1 MLSASWI
8 ILSVPMSDLTGMY
21 LLRDPSGKTVHKL
34 AFLAVM
40 VGVVTALAFAEDPW
54 MRVVPILLFG
64 IFVCISQIHSDRRS
78 KARLEKDRAHLDA
91 LKSMDHLT
99 GLANRQLFLT
109 SLYARMRSPIYQNKP
124 FALLLIDIDR
134 FKELDTILGTENGD
148 LLLQEFSG
156 RLQHFQKDR
165 TLVAR
170 LSGNEFA
177 ILLEDLGASASL
189 AKRIEVLHS
198 YMKQPYRFHGRP
210 IDITVSG
217 GFVLFP
223 EHGYRAGTLLQQAKM
238 ALLRAKQD
246 GRDQV
251 CMFEQ
256 RQDVR
261 AHIDHELSQEM
272 GKSITNGEFKLHY
285 QGQYCMN
292 TGKQVGFEA
301 LMRWD
306 HPVRG
311 WISPGTFINIAER
324 NGLVLPLSDYALR
337 EACRRAASWRQ
348 PLKVAVNLSPIQFQK
363 TDLVQNVARVLEDT
377 GLPPERLELEV
388 TESLFIQTSQ
398 RTIETLNQLRAMG
411 ITIALDDF
419 GTGYSSL
426 SYLSAFPIDK
436 IKLDRSFV
444 SDLTEST
451 GNMAIISAVIG
462 IGKSLDISIT
472 AEGIED
478 KETMEMLR
486 IAGCHHAQGFLLD
499 RPHDLDKEPGYEM
512 TAPDPVLEADTHGL
526 KLIRN
531 HHMCA

>member
-1 MLSASWI
+1 
-8 ILSVPMSDLTGMY
+8 MSESSGPY
-21 LLRDPSGKTVHKL
+21 LQRDPNLNTSVKL
-34 AFLAVM
+34 FSLGVM
-40 VGVVTALAFAEDPW
+40 MLVALGLSLYSDPLI
-54 MRVVPILLFG
+54 RQIPILLLGMLGAYSFLIATQG
-64 IFVCISQIHSDRRS
+64 AKNRGERDRCH
-78 KARLEKDRAHLDA
+78 LEK
-91 LKSMDHLT
+91 LKTKDNLT
-99 GLANRQLFLT
+99 GLSNRQLFLST
-109 SLYARMRSPIYQNKP
+109 LYSRARSPEYQNTP
-124 FALLLIDIDR
+124 FALVLVDIDR

-148 LLLQEFSG
+148 LLLQEFAI
-156 RLQHFQKDR
+156 RLQHFQRDPK
-165 TLVAR
+165 LVAR

-177 ILLEDLGASASL
+177 ILLDDIGASSDFPN
-189 AKRIEVLHS
+189 RIEILHA
-198 YMKQPYRFHGRP
+198 YLKQSYRFHGRP

-223 EHGYRAGTLLQQAKM
+223 DHGYRTANLLQHAKM
-238 ALLRAKQD
+238 ALLRAKQE

-272 GKSITNGEFKLHY
+272 GKSIANREFCLHY
-285 QGQYCMN
+285 QGQFCLQ
-292 TGKQVGFEA
+292 TGRQVGFEA
-301 LMRWD
+301 LMRWN
-306 HPVRG
+306 HPTRG
-311 WISPGTFINIAER
+311 WISPGTFIPLAER
-324 NGLVLPLSDYALR
+324 NGLILPLSDYALR

-363 TDLVQNVARVLEDT
+363 SDLVPNVARILEET

-411 ITIALDDF
+411 ISIALDDF

-444 SDLTEST
+444 RDLNQSN

-499 RPHDLDKEPGYEM
+499 RPHDLAQAPGFEM
-512 TAPDPVLEADTHGL
+512 TEPEPNHESEMHGL

-531 HHMCA
+531 PHLCA

>member
-1 MLSASWI
+1 MPEKLGPHLQRNQRLNNSIRLLSLGMMMFVALG
-8 ILSVPMSDLTGMY
+8 LSHFSDPLI
-21 LLRDPSGKTVHKL
+21 RQI
-34 AFLAVM
+34 
-40 VGVVTALAFAEDPW
+40 
-54 MRVVPILLFG
+54 PILMLG
-64 IFVCISQIHSDRRS
+64 LLGGHIFLVTVNRAKGRVERDRTY
-78 KARLEKDRAHLDA
+78 LEE
-91 LKSMDHLT
+91 LKSKDNLT
-99 GLANRQLFLT
+99 GLANRQLFLSKLHNRVRT
-109 SLYARMRSPIYQNKP
+109 PQYQNTP
-124 FALLLIDIDR
+124 FALVLVDIDR

-148 LLLQEFSG
+148 LLLQEFAI
-156 RLQHFQKDR
+156 RLQHFQKDP

-177 ILLEDLGASASL
+177 ILLDDVGTSNDFPM
-189 AKRIEVLHS
+189 RIDVLHS
-198 YMKQPYRFHGRP
+198 YLKQSYRFHGRP

-223 EHGYRAGTLLQQAKM
+223 DHGYRTTNLLQNAKM

-251 CMFEQ
+251 CMFEP

-261 AHIDHELSQEM
+261 AHVDHELSQEM
-272 GKSITNGEFKLHY
+272 GKSIANREFCLHY
-285 QGQYCMN
+285 QGQFCLK

-301 LMRWD
+301 LMRWN
-306 HPVRG
+306 HPTRG
-311 WISPGTFINIAER
+311 WISPGTFIPLAER
-324 NGLVLPLSDYALR
+324 NGLILPLSDYALR

-363 TDLVQNVARVLEDT
+363 ADLVPNVARILEET

-398 RTIETLNQLRAMG
+398 RTIETLNRLRAMG
-411 ITIALDDF
+411 ISIALDDF

-444 SDLTEST
+444 CDLNQSN

-478 KETMEMLR
+478 KETMELLR
-486 IAGCHHAQGFLLD
+486 IAGCDHAQGFLLD
-499 RPHDLDKEPGYEM
+499 RPHDLEKMPGFEM
-512 TAPDPVLEADTHGL
+512 TDPEPLIESELHGL

-531 HHMCA
+531 PNLCA